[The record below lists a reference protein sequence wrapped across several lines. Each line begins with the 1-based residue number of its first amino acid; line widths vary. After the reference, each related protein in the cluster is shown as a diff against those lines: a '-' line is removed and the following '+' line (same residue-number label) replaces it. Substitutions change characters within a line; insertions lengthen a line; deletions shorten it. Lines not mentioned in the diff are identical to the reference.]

1 MRCWLGAGGSAVTQP
16 MLTKMNAGW
25 TYILLALLAVVFSIP
40 AILAERKWGMT
51 WRRERE
57 EKAQK
62 KRERI
67 RETLENEAGT
77 NDGNQQ
83 KAS

>member
-1 MRCWLGAGGSAVTQP
+1 

-40 AILAERKWGMT
+40 AIWAERKWGMK

-67 RETLENEAGT
+67 REALENKAGN
-77 NDGNQQ
+77 NDGERKN
-83 KAS
+83 AS